1 MLITV
6 KYFGLIAEITQC
18 ENESISF
25 ANEPVLNLL
34 ELLYVKYPT
43 LKDKDFQVAQNKEL
57 VALETI
63 ITGNEIALLPPFAG
77 G

>member
-18 ENESISF
+18 ENEPILFSEKSIK
-25 ANEPVLNLL
+25 ALL
-34 ELLYVKYPT
+34 DLLYVKYPD
-43 LKDKDFQVAQNKEL
+43 LRDKNFEVAQNQEL
-57 VALETI
+57 VPIESLI
-63 ITGNEIALLPPFAG
+63 NGNEIALLPPFAG

>member
-6 KYFGLIAEITQC
+6 NYFGLIAEITKC
-18 ENESISF
+18 EKESISF
-25 ANEPVLNLL
+25 ANEPILNLL
-34 ELLYVKYPT
+34 EFLYLKYPA
-43 LKDKDFQVAQNKEL
+43 LKHENFQIAQNQEL

-63 ITGNEIALLPPFAG
+63 ITGNEIALLPSFAG

>member
-1 MLITV
+1 MLITI

-25 ANEPVLNLL
+25 SEKNIKELL

-43 LKDKDFQVAQNKEL
+43 LKHKDFQVAQNQEL
-57 VALETI
+57 VSQQTLL
-63 ITGNEIALLPPFAG
+63 TGNEIALLPPFAG